1 MHFCTLYFFHLRNL
15 KVKNPDKYSWDPKW
29 LLSHLIDIYLHL
41 DSEALVS
48 ALANDQVRYDALL
61 LLYCYDILFLNF
73 PAIFQTG
80 DIPRHRGEDGERAG
94 QNQHGR
100 GEVRGEVFA
109 LTC

>member
-1 MHFCTLYFFHLRNL
+1 MLFCTLSFFHLRNL

-61 LLYCYDILFLNF
+61 LLYCYDIFFFKLSSDLLNWRHSE
-73 PAIFQTG
+73 T
-80 DIPRHRGEDGERAG
+80 PR
-94 QNQHGR
+94 
-100 GEVRGEVFA
+100 
-109 LTC
+109 